1 MPVLALALLL
11 SAAVGHATWNYVA
24 KGARNDL
31 AFTFLL
37 VVASE
42 VVYLPIALG
51 VFLWTQPHIGW
62 QALIWVTVSGSFHIT
77 YYYLLTQGYR
87 VGDLSLVYPLA
98 RGTGP
103 AIATI
108 GAIIIYGERPGPVAL
123 LGTLLVVT
131 GIVVMTWSP
140 RARGGGE
147 VGRSVVFALAT
158 GGVIASYT
166 LWDKHGVTIVTPVL
180 YSYGIDG
187 ARVVL
192 TAPFA
197 LATRD
202 ARASL
207 TAAWRNTAQRNA
219 AIVIGV
225 LSPAAY
231 ILVLIALSLAPVTY
245 VAPAREISILFG
257 AVIGWRLLSESDPHR
272 RMLGAAAIVAG
283 IFALALG

>member
-42 VVYLPIALG
+42 VVYLPVALG
-51 VFLWTQPHIGW
+51 VFLWMRPEIGW
-62 QALIWVTVSGSFHIT
+62 QALLWVSISGTFHIT

-103 AIATI
+103 ALATV
-108 GAIIIYGERPGPVAL
+108 GAIVIYGERPGPIAL
-123 LGTLLVVT
+123 LGTALVVT
-131 GIVVMTWSP
+131 GIVVMTWSSAD
-140 RARGGGE
+140 RRGGD
-147 VGRSVVFALAT
+147 VGRSIVFALAT
-158 GGVIASYT
+158 GAVIASYT
-166 LWDKHGVTIVTPVL
+166 LWDKKGVSILTPVL

-187 ARVVL
+187 ARVII

-197 LATRD
+197 LATPD
-202 ARASL
+202 ARRSL
-207 TAAWRNTAQRNA
+207 AAAWHNTAQRNA
-219 AIVIGV
+219 AIVIGI

-257 AVIGWRLLSESDPHR
+257 AIIGWRLLSESDPRR